1 MKRNTE
7 KKRLFFCKKTIPTL
21 ILVEISKFPF
31 LLNIRYSAVNNCRVK
46 RIFCIISSTFLRNHR
61 PCLDM
66 LSEVVFLKDK
76 LYDRV
81 WGDFAWWIIS
91 FHDWNKRQKDN
102 LSTRRRSSL
111 YSCHYRNVVP
121 RFRNKIISMASIVSS
136 FETDREPVASFKK
149 KSLRSEDYF

>member
-31 LLNIRYSAVNNCRVK
+31 LLNIRYSVVNNHRVK
-46 RIFCIISSTFLRNHR
+46 RSFCVISSTFLRNHR
-61 PCLDM
+61 RRLDM

-76 LYDRV
+76 LYQEILHGELFPFTTEIKDRKTI
-81 WGDFAWWIIS
+81 F
-91 FHDWNKRQKDN
+91 
-102 LSTRRRSSL
+102 STSRRSSL

-121 RFRNKIISMASIVSS
+121 RFRNKIISIASIGSS
-136 FETDREPVASFKK
+136 FETDREPVASFNK